1 MSRFSA
7 LALALALPAVASAQ
21 DAANGK
27 ELYMQHCAF
36 CHGLEAKGGGP
47 LAGGL
52 IVQPKDLTLLSR
64 ENNGVFPLVRAVM
77 RVDGREA
84 LVSHGSPMPIY
95 GPYFEG
101 DRSVAMRT
109 EAGQPMLM
117 SVPVADITAYMIEIQ
132 Q

>member
-1 MSRFSA
+1 MSRLPA
-7 LALALALPAVASAQ
+7 LALALVLPAVATAQ
-21 DAANGK
+21 DAASGK

-52 IVQPKDLTLLSR
+52 VVQPKDLTALKR
-64 ENNGVFPLVRAVM
+64 ENNGVFPLERVVM

-101 DRSVAMRT
+101 DRSVAMR
-109 EAGQPMLM
+109 ADNGQPMLM
-117 SVPVADITAYMIEIQ
+117 SAPVADITAYMIEIQ